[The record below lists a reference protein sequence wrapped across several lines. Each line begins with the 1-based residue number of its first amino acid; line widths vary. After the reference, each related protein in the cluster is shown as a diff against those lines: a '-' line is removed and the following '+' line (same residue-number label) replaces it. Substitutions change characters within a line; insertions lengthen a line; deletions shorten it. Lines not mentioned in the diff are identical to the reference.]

1 MPLPLTFSCFS
12 KIQIGF
18 TFLVLAHPGSPGKRA
33 VKRVCM
39 CVCVAVI
46 YYILKLRTTY
56 FTKYVYLLHSHEM
69 WSVSCTFQIVDP
81 SPAVESCS
89 SEVTPSGTDHESVS
103 SDHTKT
109 DSLVVVSVTPERTS
123 PSDDSSNAKGS
134 SLCCYLLK
142 LWARVWCLVFL
153 THSVDFTTIM

>member
-1 MPLPLTFSCFS
+1 
-12 KIQIGF
+12 
-18 TFLVLAHPGSPGKRA
+18 
-33 VKRVCM
+33 M
-39 CVCVAVI
+39 CVCVC
-46 YYILKLRTTY
+46 YIIKLRTTY

-103 SDHTKT
+103 SHHTKT

-142 LWARVWCLVFL
+142 LWARVWCLVFFDSQCRF
-153 THSVDFTTIM
+153 HHHNVDKSLRDVCCFSRLKVVIIWTFSQIE